1 LISETISYR
10 RLFLALCV
18 VWILLN
24 FNVLFMGRVLPWD
37 AIDQFYPTVY
47 FNAHALRSGQWPWW
61 NPYVFG
67 GYAQI
72 GDPQGMLFSPL
83 LMAWM
88 LLREEPG
95 AVWFSWGVLLHL
107 LLGGAAML
115 DLLRRHGVNALGC
128 LVGAT
133 VFMAGGVAASRLEH
147 TPCVIAYAYAPLVLL
162 AIRYVLAG
170 PSLWRGLLLG
180 LAAGAMVTQLVQV
193 TYLLVLMIAAY
204 GAVAVVRQWIADP
217 PARRRALAMAMAV
230 ALLVALAVGLPQLAF
245 SWAAMS
251 LSNRTELPLS
261 LATAGSLDLRTFAF
275 LVHPNAFNAQRDLAH
290 SSVDVVQGFLY
301 IGVLPLLGMFGLRRA
316 WSDRRARRGLLFF
329 GVVAVAASF
338 YMLGTHT
345 PLYGWLYSW
354 MPGLVHFRRP
364 ADAAYVVNFALAFIS
379 GIAASRIDLQS
390 RRELG
395 VMLVVATGWLALLA
409 LSMHHGSSFVCVAVA
424 AFALWRLRRPGSD
437 WRAAMWLL
445 AVLVADYRSFN
456 LNGTFNE
463 TANGAERFA
472 RNHAV
477 RYLSEQLSPGNAGVT
492 ERIATIN
499 TNTPWDNMGVLA
511 GIASTQG
518 YNPLR
523 YALYETWY
531 GPRESSNAPAA
542 AAPYNAGTAARLDD
556 LLGVRYLVVGH
567 RTDLAP
573 YTPPPRYARVQ
584 VANDVD
590 IWRSDTAYPRFLNPT
605 RSRSLAVDEKPDVA
619 EFEATD
625 FASTLWLTPRDTDD
639 FQAGRTASQSC
650 GGIVDVTVRSA
661 THTRVDLL
669 TRSSEAGWVVAGELD
684 YPGWEAELDGEPLT
698 VHRANGM
705 FRAVCAPAGS
715 HTLSFMFHPWHLV
728 AYAWRQHVGRS

>member
-1 LISETISYR
+1 MIPETISYR
-10 RLFLALCV
+10 RLLLALCV

-61 NPYVFG
+61 NPYIYG

-88 LLREEPG
+88 LLREAPG
-95 AVWFSWGVLLHL
+95 AVWFCWGVLLHL

-115 DLLRRHGVNALGC
+115 DLLRRHGANALGC
-128 LVGAT
+128 LIGAT

-147 TPCVIAYAYAPLVLL
+147 TPCVIAYAYVPIVLL
-162 AIRYVLAG
+162 AVRYTLAR
-170 PSLWRGLLLG
+170 PSMWRGVLLG

-193 TYLLVLMIAAY
+193 TYLFVLMIAAY
-204 GAVAVVRQWIADP
+204 GAVAVARQLAVDT
-217 PARRRALAMAMAV
+217 PARRRMLGVAMVV
-230 ALLVALAVGLPQLAF
+230 ALLVALVVGLPQLAF

-251 LSNRTELPLS
+251 LSNRSELPLS
-261 LATAGSLDLRTFAF
+261 LATVGSLDLRTLVF
-275 LVHPNAFNAQRDLAH
+275 LVHPNAFNAQRDMAH
-290 SSVDVVQGFLY
+290 ASVDVVEGFLY
-301 IGVLPLLGMFGLRRA
+301 IGVVPLLALFGLRRA
-316 WSDRRARRGLLFF
+316 WSDTHPRRGLLFF
-329 GVVAVAASF
+329 GVVAVAAGF

-364 ADAAYVVNFALAFIS
+364 ADAAYVLNFALAFIS

-395 VMLVVATGWLALLA
+395 VLLVVATGWLAVLA
-409 LSMHHGSSFVCVAVA
+409 TSMHHGSSFVCVAVA
-424 AFALWRLRRPGSD
+424 AFALWRLRKPGSD

-463 TANGAERFA
+463 TANGAARFA
-472 RNHAV
+472 GNASV
-477 RYLSEQLSPGNAGVT
+477 RYLSRQLSSGQAGMT

-499 TNTPWDNMGVLA
+499 TNTTWDNMGVLA
-511 GIASTQG
+511 GIGSTQG

-542 AAPYNAGTAARLDD
+542 AVPYNAVTTGRLDD
-556 LLGVRYLVVGH
+556 LLGVRYMVVGH
-567 RTDLAP
+567 GSGLP
-573 YTPPPRYARVQ
+573 SYTPPPRYKKVQ
-584 VANDVD
+584 VATDVD

-605 RSRSLAVDEKPDVA
+605 LSRSLAVDEWPDVA
-619 EFEATD
+619 EFETTD
-625 FASTLWLTPRDTDD
+625 FATTLWLTPRDKED
-639 FQAGRTASQSC
+639 FVAGQAVSQSC
-650 GGIVDVTVRSA
+650 GGTVDVSIRSA
-661 THTRVDLL
+661 TYTRVDLL
-669 TRSSEAGWVVAGELD
+669 THATHEGWVVAGEVD

-705 FRAVCAPAGS
+705 FRAVCVPSGNHS
-715 HTLSFMFHPWHLV
+715 LSFVFHPWQLV
-728 AYAWRQHVGRS
+728 AYAWRQHAGTS